1 MKPVIGFIGLG
12 IMGIP
17 MAKNIHKAGF
27 PLVVYNRNPAKT
39 EEFKAL
45 GVTVVDSPAQVGE
58 QVEVIITMVT
68 AAEDVKTVL
77 FGEKGAIHKGT
88 KTKLV
93 IDMETIGP
101 TAAKEIAAE
110 LEKNGIDFMDAPVTG
125 SLPKAKT
132 AELTIFAGS
141 KPEIFETYKEVLEA
155 MGTNIKYMGDIGKG
169 QSIKLINNYLI
180 THSFIGLAN
189 CLLLADAMGLDRK
202 MFMDSIFDAPVIS
215 DFMRLKLPSMVSDEH
230 PLLFTVENIIKD
242 TELAQF
248 EADKGNVEINN
259 IQEYIDLYKQAKD
272 MGLGKEDVS
281 TIMRVFDKKK

>member
-1 MKPVIGFIGLG
+1 MKPTVGVIGLG
-12 IMGIP
+12 IMGVP

-27 PLVVYNRNPAKT
+27 PLVVYNRNPAKA
-39 EEFKAL
+39 EEFKSL
-45 GVTVVDSPAQVGE
+45 GVIVVDTPAKLGE
-58 QVEVIITMVT
+58 SAEVIITMVT
-68 AAEDVKTVL
+68 AAEDVKAVL
-77 FGEKGAIHKGT
+77 FGENGAIHKST

-93 IDMETIGP
+93 VDMETIGP
-101 TAAKEIAAE
+101 TAAIEIAVQ
-110 LEKNGIDFMDAPVTG
+110 LEKSGIDFMDAPVTG

-132 AELTIFAGS
+132 GELTIFAGS
-141 KPEIFETYKEVLEA
+141 KPEVFEKYKEVLEA
-155 MGTNIKYMGDIGKG
+155 MGKNIKYMGAIGKG

-202 MFMDSIFDAPVIS
+202 TFMDSIFDAPVIS

-248 EADKGNVEINN
+248 EAEKSNVEINN

-281 TIMRVFDKKK
+281 TIIRVFDKKK